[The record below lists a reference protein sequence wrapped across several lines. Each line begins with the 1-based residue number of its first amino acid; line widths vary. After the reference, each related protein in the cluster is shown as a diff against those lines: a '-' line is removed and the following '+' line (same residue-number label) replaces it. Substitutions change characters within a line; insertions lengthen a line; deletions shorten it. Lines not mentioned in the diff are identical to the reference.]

1 MSQIRILQS
10 NCIGCGTCVQ
20 LCPFEALSLAEG
32 QARVDND
39 RCVVCGSCVP
49 VCPADAI
56 VDDSLPDDF
65 MPGDSMV
72 DWSIP
77 DEPDVKH
84 IVKSNE
90 ASSFSGICVYAEH
103 TDGALV
109 PSVAEVIGA
118 ARQLTE
124 RTGLSVSAV
133 LLGSEIGHLTG
144 ELLELGV
151 DEVWLVDSPNLQPYA
166 EDAEARCM
174 SELLAELKPAIVLGG
189 GTRRGRSIFPRVA
202 ARLNTGLCA
211 DCISLSLDQETG
223 NLVVTRPAYGGSI
236 VAKIIIPHQRPQMAT
251 IKEHVFRPAS
261 KVSAP
266 SGTVRDM
273 SSQIRVSKTVLEI
286 LEVVKGRADPANL
299 LQADTIVAV
308 GRGIKKAENLPL
320 IYEFAGAIGASVG
333 ATRAAVDLGWIHPSH
348 QIGQTGS
355 IVKPRVYFAC
365 GISGALQHTVG
376 MEEAE
381 TIVAINSDPNA
392 PIFDLATYG
401 IVGDLLE
408 VIPDFIET
416 LKAEKHQ
423 ATI

>member
-20 LCPFEALSLAEG
+20 LCPFEALRLLEG
-32 QARVDND
+32 QANVDQD

-56 VDDSLPDDF
+56 VDDSLPDNF
-65 MPGDSMV
+65 MPRDSMV

-77 DEPDVKH
+77 DESG
-84 IVKSNE
+84 VKSNE
-90 ASSFSGICVYAEH
+90 ASFSGICVYAEH
-103 TDGALV
+103 ADGALV
-109 PSVAEVIGA
+109 PSVPEVIGA
-118 ARQLTE
+118 ARQLAE
-124 RTGLSVSAV
+124 GTGLPVSAV

-174 SELLAELKPAIVLGG
+174 SELLAELKPAIVLGS

-202 ARLNTGLCA
+202 ARLDTGLCA
-211 DCISLSLDQETG
+211 DCISLSLDKETG
-223 NLVVTRPAYGGSI
+223 HLVVTRPAYGGSI
-236 VAKIIIPHQRPQMAT
+236 VAKIVIPHQRPQMAT
-251 IKEHVFRPAS
+251 IKEHVFRSAA
-261 KVSAP
+261 KVSTP
-266 SGTVRDM
+266 SGIVRDM

-286 LEVVKGRADPANL
+286 LEIVRGRADPANL

-320 IYEFAGAIGASVG
+320 IYEFADAIGASVG

-376 MEEAE
+376 MDEAE
-381 TIVAINSDPNA
+381 TIIAVNSDPNA

-408 VIPDFIET
+408 VIPAFIET
-416 LKAEKHQ
+416 LKVEKQQ
-423 ATI
+423 AMI

>member
-1 MSQIRILQS
+1 MSQIRILPS

-20 LCPFEALSLAEG
+20 LCPFEALSLVDA
-32 QARVDND
+32 QAYVDHD

-56 VDDSLPDDF
+56 VDDSMPDGF
-65 MPGDSMV
+65 MPGDSMD
-72 DWSIP
+72 DWSMP
-77 DEPDVKH
+77 DEPG
-84 IVKSNE
+84 IKSNE
-90 ASSFSGICVYAEH
+90 ASFSGICVYAEH
-103 TDGALV
+103 ADGALV

-124 RTGLSVSAV
+124 GTGLPVSAV
-133 LLGSEIGHLTG
+133 LIGSEVGHLTG

-151 DEVWLVDSPNLQPYA
+151 DEVWLVDSPKLRLYA

-174 SELLAELKPAIVLGG
+174 SELLAELKPAIVLGS

-211 DCISLSLDQETG
+211 DCISLSLDMETG

-261 KVSAP
+261 KVSVP
-266 SGTVRDM
+266 NGIVRDM
-273 SSQIRVSKTVLEI
+273 SSQIRVSKSVLEI

-320 IYEFAGAIGASVG
+320 IYEFAEAIGASVG

-381 TIVAINSDPNA
+381 TIIAINSDPNA

-401 IVGDLLE
+401 IVGDLFE
-408 VIPDFIET
+408 VIPAFIET
-416 LKAEKHQ
+416 LKAEKQ
-423 ATI
+423 QMMM